1 MIRMAPARICS
12 VCTRW
17 PCQCARSTPATVVG
31 PLRMPCACGL
41 TVVSAT
47 MLYHDVAF
55 AVARHNVEPLHERW
69 REENDL

>member
-1 MIRMAPARICS
+1 
-12 VCTRW
+12 
-17 PCQCARSTPATVVG
+17 
-31 PLRMPCACGL
+31 MPCACGL